1 MDMRG
6 IAKEAGVLGRKS
18 LKLLNQK
25 AMKTLLIVLAITSI
39 VYAQFGVFSDVAHE
53 AVLTN
58 AVEESRLP
66 THLLNGFYKDPK
78 IRSALARSSWFGP
91 GESRVIFGEADKIT
105 RQQIF
110 TVLKYAGLLP
120 QQQTMSMYDDFGF
133 VCIHWSLGG
142 LVLIGLAASEY
153 SGAGTVVALPI
164 AAITVTI
171 SALCGI
177 YYKHKSTTK
186 RQLSDIIHFLI
197 IWFHIFELLMAAAT
211 CARVASA
218 TVDYTSE
225 EKLRVWLFG
234 LESHS
239 LGEPWPDVLGV
250 TIIAVITALFMLGL
264 EKSTLFC
271 ILLYFVIGCG
281 YMFFVTVGASQTDIR
296 FWNWTEDFMKR
307 SWGCVLITSALCSHG
322 FVSCYSSING
332 KGVKLIAFVFV
343 PLICYSLITLI
354 FTLMSH
360 YREIA
365 GSAIPLVRVFEI
377 RDVGWARLIMAMC
390 TICVVCLVLT
400 EIMPPLYD
408 LIMRLAR
415 KEWQILVSPILYR
428 STLTGA
434 PILAIFTAGSLSS
447 ILAFACPLSYLVRL
461 LNISTLLKSALISAT
476 VLYACF
482 KSNSPPEETLS
493 MQRSNIQYSKLKKEK
508 KTLRSSNSIL
518 PRNIWPNNLP
528 KRYKKAKAKKD
539 AKGDKEYLLLDRY
552 GSNSSEIYEVDC
564 ESSSGTEAEIPP
576 IHVDGDNEDSSSS
589 TDIDAVV
596 QEYKDRVKVTTSK
609 NFNEQRTPTIITSRV
624 VLAIIM
630 VVFVTSVF
638 LSLSITANNSNIC
651 WLTFIILCICL
662 VGLLLMP
669 RYTPD
674 EEASS
679 TFYVTVPYLGLI
691 SIILNVI
698 LATTLLT
705 DTWPGI
711 LFWVVAGFM
720 LFCHCGC
727 CYCEENKE
735 QVTIYRK
742 TESSIIDVPVDDKY
756 GDTVIIP
763 R

>member
-1 MDMRG
+1 M
-6 IAKEAGVLGRKS
+6 
-18 LKLLNQK
+18 
-25 AMKTLLIVLAITSI
+25 SI
-39 VYAQFGVFSDVAHE
+39 
-53 AVLTN
+53 
-58 AVEESRLP
+58 
-66 THLLNGFYKDPK
+66 
-78 IRSALARSSWFGP
+78 
-91 GESRVIFGEADKIT
+91 
-105 RQQIF
+105 
-110 TVLKYAGLLP
+110 
-120 QQQTMSMYDDFGF
+120 YDDFGF
-133 VCIHWSLGG
+133 VCIHWTLGG

-164 AAITVTI
+164 AAITVTT
-171 SALCGI
+171 SALCGL
-177 YYKHKSTTK
+177 YYKNKSTTK

-250 TIIAVITALFMLGL
+250 TIIAVITTLFMLGL

-271 ILLYFVIGCG
+271 VLLYLVIGCG
-281 YMFFVTVGASQTDIR
+281 YMFFVTVGASQTDIK

-307 SWGCVLITSALCSHG
+307 SWGCVLITSALCSYG
-322 FVSCYSSING
+322 FVNSYSTING
-332 KGVKLIAFVFV
+332 KSIKLIAFVFV

-408 LIMRLAR
+408 LIMCLAR
-415 KEWQILVSPILYR
+415 REWQVLVSPILYR
-428 STLTGA
+428 SAVTGA

-461 LNISTLLKSALISAT
+461 LNVSALLKSAMISAI
-476 VLYACF
+476 VLYKCF
-482 KSNSPPEETLS
+482 KSNSPPEQTS
-493 MQRSNIQYSKLKKEK
+493 PIQRSNIQYSKLKKEK
-508 KTLRSSNSIL
+508 KLVRPINSIL
-518 PRNIWPNNLP
+518 PRYIWSNNQP
-528 KRYKKAKAKKD
+528 RRCKRAKAKKD
-539 AKGDKEYLLLDRY
+539 NKGDKEYLLLDRY
-552 GSNSSEIYEVDC
+552 GSNSSDIFEVDGGD
-564 ESSSGTEAEIPP
+564 SSSGTETEIPS

-596 QEYKDRVKVTTSK
+596 QEYKDRITVTTSK
-609 NFNEQRTPTIITSRV
+609 NFNEQRVPSATTSRM
-624 VLAIIM
+624 VLVIIIL
-630 VVFVTSVF
+630 VFITSVF
-638 LSLSITANNSNIC
+638 LSLSITSNNTRIC

-662 VGLLLMP
+662 VAVSLMP
-669 RYTPD
+669 RYTP
-674 EEASS
+674 EEETNS
-679 TFYVTVPYLGLI
+679 TFYVILPYIGLI
-691 SIILNVI
+691 SIVLNVL

-705 DTWPGI
+705 DTWPGVI
-711 LFWVVAGFM
+711 FWIVAGFM

-727 CYCEENKE
+727 CYCEENRE
-735 QVTIYRK
+735 RLTVYRK
-742 TESSIIDVPVDDKY
+742 TESSMIDVPSDDKY
-756 GDTVIIP
+756 TDTVIIP